1 MRAFTQHTGR
11 AVPVLRRDIDTDVLI
26 RIERLIEN
34 PPDAL
39 GPFLFEAWRYL
50 PDGAPDPGFAL
61 NQARYAGAS
70 ILIAGPNFGC
80 GSSREH
86 AVWAL
91 DGQGIR
97 CVIAPSFG
105 DIFVQNCFQNG
116 VLPVP
121 LDEDTIAEVL
131 AELENLDDPQLTVSL
146 EACTVS
152 IASGRRWSFA
162 VADDRR
168 EALLR
173 GLDEIGATLL
183 LGEDIERFMRQDC
196 DRRPWVHQ
204 HLGSSGAEGHN
215 VGQNR

>member
-1 MRAFTQHTGR
+1 VRAFTEHTGR
-11 AVPVLRRDIDTDVLI
+11 VVPILRRDIDTDVLI

-50 PDGAPDPGFAL
+50 PDGSPDPAFAL
-61 NQARYAGAS
+61 NQERYAGAS
-70 ILIAGPNFGC
+70 ILVAGPNFGC

-116 VLPVP
+116 VLPVA
-121 LDEDTIAEVL
+121 LDEAAIAEVL
-131 AELENLDDPQLTVSL
+131 AELEPLDDPLLTVSL
-146 EACTVS
+146 EQCAVS
-152 IASGRRWSFA
+152 APSGRRWTFV

-168 EALLR
+168 EALLQ

-183 LGEDIERFMRQDC
+183 RSDDIERFMRDDR
-196 DRRPWVHQ
+196 DRRPWVH
-204 HLGSSGAEGHN
+204 HHSGGHN
-215 VGQNR
+215 AGETTVGEPK